1 MSLQRIGILFKKE
14 LLQGPRGFIFIWAI
28 IMPLVL
34 SFVLAAV
41 FGTLTSQKPKL
52 GVVNLDELNGESKFV
67 SMLEEYESIKYRE
80 YTDEQSLKLAVKD
93 GAVDMGI
100 IIPAGLEES
109 VRQGDYSEI
118 DAYIWGESQA
128 KNRTILSVTLS
139 NMLREIA
146 GQEAPVDIHTVS
158 LGEKEIIPWNAR
170 LLPLLMLFA
179 VFLGGVFIP
188 ATSLID
194 EKVKRTMTALIVTPT
209 SVIDVFVA
217 KGLLGFLLS
226 LSVGIIV
233 LVVNKA
239 LGVHPFLLIMVLA
252 LGGIL
257 AVEIG
262 MIFGALLKDVSTLFA
277 IWKSSAL
284 LLLGPAFIFMFPE
297 IPQWIGRVFPTYYM
311 LEPLMNITQIGA
323 GWSQIAGNVFILL
336 GIDVIVFIIFILVLK
351 RSSQFSV

>member
-1 MSLQRIGILFKKE
+1 
-14 LLQGPRGFIFIWAI
+14 
-28 IMPLVL
+28 
-34 SFVLAAV
+34 
-41 FGTLTSQKPKL
+41 
-52 GVVNLDELNGESKFV
+52 
-67 SMLEEYESIKYRE
+67 
-80 YTDEQSLKLAVKD
+80 
-93 GAVDMGI
+93 
-100 IIPAGLEES
+100 
-109 VRQGDYSEI
+109 
-118 DAYIWGESQA
+118 
-128 KNRTILSVTLS
+128 
-139 NMLREIA
+139 MLREIA